1 MTTTTTTTTTPTTTR
16 TSTTS
21 TTMWTML
28 RSWPSAQGWKNF
40 ASGQDSIW
48 LWEEEEEKTDDPSPG
63 GKTEFQPF
71 GFSVANL
78 INVNCCLAPCV
89 RAWECVCAWMCV
101 CVCVRE
107 CVCTYVHL
115 CISISVCCCL
125 YAWVK
130 RYFYVSASVLVYV
143 LVYFCPYCLCVCIVC
158 VL

>member
-28 RSWPSAQGWKNF
+28 RSWPSAQGWKNS

-78 INVNCCLAPCV
+78 IIIVRSSVRPHEKCKLLLGPMCACV
-89 RAWECVCAWMCV
+89 RVRVFVLRVKERERWCV
-101 CVCVRE
+101 CVCVCSQHHQGRGGFGN
-107 CVCTYVHL
+107 VPYVR
-115 CISISVCCCL
+115 L
-125 YAWVK
+125 YLTPSW
-130 RYFYVSASVLVYV
+130 
-143 LVYFCPYCLCVCIVC
+143 
-158 VL
+158 